1 MSVALSSR
9 SQVQFSA
16 TFNQREINAC
26 ASSWLEIKLKG
37 KKLSAC
43 FAFNFCLRRQ
53 AGGRALPRNRESA
66 AKSRR
71 LRAIDEYWRGRAKI
85 QAGFAVSRVRKIL
98 DEKKPML
105 VDGKAL
111 NDYILYI

>member
-1 MSVALSSR
+1 MCQQLAGDKTERKKIKCLLRFQLLSSK
-9 SQVQFSA
+9 A
-16 TFNQREINAC
+16 D
-26 ASSWLEIKLKG
+26 
-37 KKLSAC
+37 
-43 FAFNFCLRRQ
+43 
-53 AGGRALPRNRESA
+53 GRALPRNRESA

-71 LRAIDEYWRGRAKI
+71 LRATDEYWRGRARI